1 MPQLRNATTGEVI
14 AEDVKVAAT
23 WWERFAG
30 LIPRKSVDPDE
41 GLWFRDC
48 WAIHTLLMKTAIDVI
63 FVDHQE
69 RVLRTRARV
78 KRNRFA
84 VACFGATGVV
94 ELGPGALEGR
104 DVLPGDRLELK

>member
-1 MPQLRNATTGEVI
+1 MPKLHNVTTGEII
-14 AEDVKVAAT
+14 AEDVRIADG

-30 LIPRKSVDPDE
+30 LIPRSIVTPDE

-48 WAIHTLLMKTAIDVI
+48 WAIHTLMMKTKIDVI
-63 FVDHQE
+63 FLDEQS
-69 RVLRTRARV
+69 RVLRTHACV

-84 VACFGATGVV
+84 VACLGANGVV
-94 ELGPGALEGR
+94 ELGAGALEGR